1 MVQEL
6 GDHALTKSHE
16 RHISPAQARS
26 FGLSIA
32 NLEDDQTLQ
41 DLVLSVH
48 HATILTMSMT
58 QAVKIIENDRGVGF
72 ISTLQPVLAG
82 AGR

>member
-1 MVQEL
+1 M
-6 GDHALTKSHE
+6 
-16 RHISPAQARS
+16 
-26 FGLSIA
+26 
-32 NLEDDQTLQ
+32 Q

-72 ISTLQPVLAG
+72 ISTLQPLFGPAG
-82 AGR
+82 AAR